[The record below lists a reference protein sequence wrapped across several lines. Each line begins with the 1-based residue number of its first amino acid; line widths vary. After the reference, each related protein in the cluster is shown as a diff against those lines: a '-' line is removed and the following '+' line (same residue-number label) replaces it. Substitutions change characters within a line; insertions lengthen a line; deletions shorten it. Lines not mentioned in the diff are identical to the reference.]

1 MQDDGGGAAS
11 DGGAAAAPTRQRAA
25 RPAVQIYRPGMMKQG
40 TDITLQ
46 ARKDEESWSSRDAPA
61 SHRRPPRGPQA
72 GGYDRGGRIPNRR
85 RSSPESISGR
95 SNVSSIRDSGS
106 TTPEA
111 GTPTRSGGGRGGR
124 KYSGERTFHRGGGG
138 GGSQYGGYRNGESR
152 ESSVKGSTDD
162 VRSTGTYNSTQSLLN
177 PRRQGG
183 YLDYRS
189 GGGGNRQRR
198 YGGGPGYNNEY
209 GGDHDDRRRGG
220 HQQYSQGGGPPRLP
234 SLMGQPVG
242 SARGPFQRR
251 SGERASLRAEEG
263 NRRQPRRRNDSI
275 GSTQSEMPRG
285 VMNGRSSGGYRQN
298 TDAAASQ
305 SCAASE
311 AGDYAGST
319 FTDDTS
325 SNWDAQTTAT
335 SFADFCSSYASL
347 ADMDWSKE
355 VEREYIERQNQEL
368 QNRLAEV
375 AEQEGVD
382 EEENGEPGEG
392 EGEEPEEE
400 EEEDQ
405 RYQQAVSPR
414 YSNSRT
420 YDRHDCGSHH
430 QQRRGGRGGYGSEE
444 RQQTKMSVR
453 VNANGT
459 RAVGRGGRYPDENEE
474 EDGQRTPTSITARR
488 SSKEEDARAW
498 IQGIGA
504 ELAAAAGGGGR
515 LAGRITRDPAD
526 AADAS
531 PQRRGDRRPERG
543 SYVPRGM
550 RGSGQS
556 LGGSLRSDVG
566 TSNRVRTNEATAGE
580 HTVDSIDARQSDER
594 EAVGMTTQEKKAIK
608 QIEDELRGVLNS
620 LSRKRDIGKTRE
632 LLLLS
637 SRLAEFHASILT
649 RDVQETYRNH
659 VEASLFRSAFYQ
671 PITVLKSCSNSSSA
685 ESKECR
691 KMLMRLINDG
701 IGFYGRVIA
710 SYAEDLGMVLTDRLA
725 WPDAVCPSTLEEA
738 IDRET
743 IVRRDET
750 GGLIKSSLGSLS
762 RHLVSLGD
770 LHRYRSTVAGD
781 DDYSAAYK
789 SYLQAASLLPSSGHT
804 YNQLA
809 ILSFYQ
815 MLYRSTRRARLTPL
829 AVLSNIRQERVLN
842 ELFYLVRAASATHP
856 YESARERMTQRLA
869 AARKKGEKYEVLLDK
884 EQGSL
889 TGGEDALRST
899 ERPRE
904 CWIDVV
910 EEGRPGA
917 AAVEDKEEESP
928 FADTEISQ
936 LHRRTVSYIAYIH
949 ALLVCKIGMERFPSA
964 ASRMFAQLRE
974 LLHRPDCP
982 MTAAQLVQC
991 AALAIYAVHASAG
1004 AASASASAPHTRTA
1018 TRTLLTLLGVLME
1031 RIRADAPA
1039 LARAVESGA
1048 SLPDAVARVLPATLV
1063 LAEWLSS
1070 SVGAAHLTGEDR
1082 LRPLELG
1089 LRSKGREG
1097 VWEDLAEVANVLE
1110 GLETEGRLRD
1120 VVENDGASDLSS
1132 RVVLPESLQLAS
1144 FTSAFPT
1151 SPKHFSFLD
1160 KPESTTVAA
1169 LHVRLRGIL
1178 ELARFLDGTDACAIV
1193 YSMERRRFES
1203 SDAFENNNEDEE
1215 AREIRRRKSEKEEED
1230 RSVSPEPATDSLRR
1244 PIVVCP
1250 KFVVIDT
1257 NMYVDDLSDVK
1268 RILDSGRYQIL
1279 VPTTV
1284 IDELLGLERGRGS
1297 VESHREAHAA
1307 KTTEAAKVALSWLRE
1322 QTAKK
1327 QPKMGTLTL
1336 RGQRMAISLANEDP
1350 DEETA
1355 KLVNDDRILEAA
1367 AKFAATLPATVPAA
1381 AAAAIPP
1388 AVAAARPLHR
1398 QLALITGDRGMNIKA
1413 NARSIPVR
1421 TIKSFIKWANLP

>member
-1 MQDDGGGAAS
+1 IAAMQDDGGGGGAP
-11 DGGAAAAPTRQRAA
+11 DGGASTPATRTRAA

-46 ARKDEESWSSRDAPA
+46 ARKDDDSSPRDALS
-61 SHRRPPRGPQA
+61 SHRRPPRGP
-72 GGYDRGGRIPNRR
+72 GGGGFDRGGRIPNRR

-111 GTPTRSGGGRGGR
+111 GTPTRSGGGGRGGGR
-124 KYSGERTFHRGGGG
+124 KYSGERTFHRGGGNGG
-138 GGSQYGGYRNGESR
+138 GGSSQYGGGYRNGESR
-152 ESSVKGSTDD
+152 ESSVRGSTDD

-189 GGGGNRQRR
+189 ERGGGGNRQKR

-209 GGDHDDRRRGG
+209 GDHDDRRRGG
-220 HQQYSQGGGPPRLP
+220 GGNQHYQGGPPNRLP
-234 SLMGQPVG
+234 PLMAQPLG
-242 SARGPFQRR
+242 RAAPFQRK

-285 VMNGRSSGGYRQN
+285 VMNGWSGGGRRSGQKEDPS
-298 TDAAASQ
+298 TQ

-311 AGDYAGST
+311 VGDYAESS

-325 SNWDAQTTAT
+325 SNWDAQTTVT

-347 ADMDWSKE
+347 AEMDWSKE
-355 VEREYIERQNQEL
+355 VEREYIERQEI

-375 AEQEGVD
+375 AEQDAVD
-382 EEENGEPGEG
+382 EEENGQEEEGEDGG
-392 EGEEPEEE
+392 EGEEE
-400 EEEDQ
+400 Q
-405 RYQQAVSPR
+405 RYEETVSPR
-414 YSNSRT
+414 FSNSRVT
-420 YDRHDCGSHH
+420 YDRHDNRSGN
-430 QQRRGGRGGYGSEE
+430 QRRGGGGGYGSQE
-444 RQQTKMSVR
+444 RRGYGSQERSKITVR
-453 VNANGT
+453 VGANGG
-459 RAVGRGGRYPDENEE
+459 RAVGRGGRFADENDDE

-504 ELAAAAGGGGR
+504 ELATAAGAAPPGGR
-515 LAGRITRDPAD
+515 LAGRVTRDAD
-526 AADAS
+526 ADAS
-531 PQRRGDRRPERG
+531 ASDAPPRRVDRRPERG

-550 RGSGQS
+550 RGSNQS
-556 LGGSLRSDVG
+556 LNTNRYDA
-566 TSNRVRTNEATAGE
+566 TSNRVRTNETTGE
-580 HTVDSIDARQSDER
+580 DTVDSIDPRRSSER
-594 EAVGMTTQEKKAIK
+594 ETGGMTTQEKKAIK
-608 QIEDELRGVLNS
+608 QIEDELRGVLDS
-620 LSRKRDIGKTRE
+620 LTRKKDVGKARE

-637 SRLAEFHASILT
+637 SRLAEYHASILT

-659 VEASLFRSAFYQ
+659 AEASLFRAAYYQ
-671 PITVLKSCSNSSSA
+671 PITVLKSCSNSSSV

-691 KMLMRLINDG
+691 KMLTRLIKDG
-701 IGFYGRVIA
+701 IDYYGRVIK
-710 SYAEDLGMVLTDRLA
+710 SYAEKLGVVLTDRLP
-725 WPDAVCPSTLEEA
+725 WPEAICPSSLEDA
-738 IDRET
+738 IDREAV
-743 IVRRDET
+743 VRRDET
-750 GGLIKSSLGSLS
+750 GGLSKYAIGSLS
-762 RHLVSLGD
+762 RHLVCLGD

-789 SYLQAASLLPSSGHT
+789 CYLQAGCLLPSSGHT

-815 MLYRSTRRARLTPL
+815 
-829 AVLSNIRQERVLN
+829 ERVLA

-869 AARKKGEKYEVLLDK
+869 AARKKGEKYEQLLDK
-884 EQGSL
+884 EHGSL
-889 TGGEDALRST
+889 MGGEDALRST

-904 CWIDVV
+904 YWIDVV

-917 AAVEDKEEESP
+917 AVVADKEEESP
-928 FADTEISQ
+928 FADTEITQ
-936 LHRRTVSYIAYIH
+936 LHRRTVSYTAYVH
-949 ALLVCKIGMERFPSA
+949 ALLVCKIGMERFASA

-982 MTAAQLVQC
+982 MSAAQLVQC
-991 AALAIYAVHASAG
+991 AALSIYAVHAASG
-1004 AASASASAPHTRTA
+1004 SGSASATPTPHSRIA
-1018 TRTLLTLLGVLME
+1018 VRVLLTLLGVLLE
-1031 RIRADAPA
+1031 RVRADAPA
-1039 LARAVESGA
+1039 LARAAESGA
-1048 SLPDAVARVLPATLV
+1048 PPPPAGARVLPALHV
-1063 LAEWLSS
+1063 LAEWLAS
-1070 SVGAAHLTGEDR
+1070 SVGAAHYAAAER
-1082 LRPLELG
+1082 LRPLELAMVP
-1089 LRSKGREG
+1089 KAAKG
-1097 VWEDLAEVANVLE
+1097 VWEDLAEVANVVE
-1110 GLETEGRLRD
+1110 GLEREGALKEA
-1120 VVENDGASDLSS
+1120 VENDGASDLSS
-1132 RVVLPESLQLAS
+1132 RVVLPESLLLSS
-1144 FTSAFPT
+1144 FTSAFP
-1151 SPKHFSFLD
+1151 SPPKHFSFMD

-1203 SDAFENNNEDEE
+1203 TDAFENNNEDEE
-1215 AREIRRRKSEKEEED
+1215 AREIRRRKSEKDDD
-1230 RSVSPEPATDSLRR
+1230 RSVSPEPVTDSLRR

-1297 VESHREAHAA
+1297 VEDQREAAHAVKTVEKA
-1307 KTTEAAKVALSWLRE
+1307 KEALSWLRE

-1336 RGQRMAISLANEDP
+1336 RGQRMAISLANEDA

-1367 AKFAATLPATVPAA
+1367 AKFTATLPTTASAA
-1381 AAAAIPP
+1381 AAAAIPA

>member
-1 MQDDGGGAAS
+1 QDDGGGGGAS
-11 DGGAAAAPTRQRAA
+11 DGTTPAPNRPRAP

-40 TDITLQ
+40 QDITLQ
-46 ARKDEESWSSRDAPA
+46 ARKDDESSSRDAPS
-61 SHRRPPRGPQA
+61 SHRRPPRVPG

-111 GTPTRSGGGRGGR
+111 GTPTRSGGGCRGGR
-124 KYSGERTFHRGGGG
+124 KYSGERTFHRGGG

-152 ESSVKGSTDD
+152 ESSVRGSTDD

-189 GGGGNRQRR
+189 GGGGGNRQKR

-209 GGDHDDRRRGG
+209 GDHDERRRGG
-220 HQQYSQGGGPPRLP
+220 GNQYTDRSSNGPHIPP
-234 SLMGQPVG
+234 LMAQPLG
-242 SARGPFQRR
+242 SRAPFQRR

-285 VMNGRSSGGYRQN
+285 VMNGRSGGYRQT
-298 TDAAASQ
+298 TDPTSQ
-305 SCAASE
+305 SCAASD
-311 AGDYAGST
+311 AGDYAAST

-325 SNWDAQTTAT
+325 SNWDAQTTVT

-355 VEREYIERQNQEL
+355 VEREYIERQNLEL

-375 AEQEGVD
+375 AEQEGPD
-382 EEENGEPGEG
+382 EEENGQQEEG
-392 EGEEPEEE
+392 GEEE
-400 EEEDQ
+400 EQEEVEEQ
-405 RYQQAVSPR
+405 RYEKPFSPR
-414 YSNSRT
+414 YSNSRAF
-420 YDRHDCGSHH
+420 DRHDRG
-430 QQRRGGRGGYGSEE
+430 QRRGGRGGYGGDE
-444 RQQTKMSVR
+444 RSKINVR
-453 VNANGT
+453 VGANGD
-459 RAVGRGGRYPDENEE
+459 RRVGRGGRYPDENEE
-474 EDGQRTPTSITARR
+474 EEEGQRTPTSVTARR

-498 IQGIGA
+498 IQGIGV
-504 ELAAAAGGGGR
+504 ELAAAAASAPAAPTGR
-515 LAGRITRDPAD
+515 LVGRVTRDSAPA
-526 AADAS
+526 AAAAMPS
-531 PQRRGDRRPERG
+531 GLPPRRNDRRPERG

-550 RGSGQS
+550 RDSNPS
-556 LGGSLRSDVG
+556 LNSHRSDG
-566 TSNRVRTNEATAGE
+566 PSDRVRTNEATGE
-580 HTVDSIDARQSDER
+580 DTADSIDPRQSNER
-594 EAVGMTTQEKKAIK
+594 EAGGMTTQEKKTIK
-608 QIEDELRGVLNS
+608 QTEDELRGVLDS
-620 LSRKRDIGKTRE
+620 LSRKRDVGKARE

-637 SRLAEFHASILT
+637 SRLAEYHAPILT

-659 VEASLFRSAFYQ
+659 VETSLFRSAFYQ

-691 KMLMRLINDG
+691 KMLTRLINAG
-701 IGFYGRVIA
+701 IDYYGRVITA
-710 SYAEDLGMVLTDRLA
+710 YAEQLGMVLADRLP
-725 WPDAVCPSTLEEA
+725 WPEAVCPSTLEEA
-738 IDRET
+738 VDKEA
-743 IVRRDET
+743 VMRRDET
-750 GGLIKSSLGSLS
+750 GGVAKSSLGSLS

-770 LHRYRSTVAGD
+770 LQRYRSTVAGD

-789 SYLQAASLLPSSGHT
+789 CYLQAASLLPSSGHT

-815 MLYRSTRRARLTPL
+815 MLYRSNRRARLTPL

-842 ELFYLVRAASATHP
+842 ELFYLVRSASATHP

-869 AARKKGEKYEVLLDK
+869 AARKKGEKYEQLLDK
-884 EQGSL
+884 EHGSL
-889 TGGEDALRST
+889 TGGEDALRSA

-917 AAVEDKEEESP
+917 PSVAEKEEESP
-928 FADTEISQ
+928 FADAEISQ

-949 ALLVCKIGMERFPSA
+949 ALLVCKIGMERFASA
-964 ASRMFAQLRE
+964 SSRMFAQLRE
-974 LLHRPDCP
+974 LLLRPDCP
-982 MTAAQLVQC
+982 MSATQLVQC
-991 AALAIYAVHASAG
+991 ASLSIYAVHASRGEG
-1004 AASASASAPHTRTA
+1004 ATLTPHTRTA
-1018 TRTLLTLLGVLME
+1018 VRVLLTLLGVLLE
-1031 RIRADAPA
+1031 RLRADSADV
-1039 LARAVESGA
+1039 ARAVECGA
-1048 SLPDAVARVLPATLV
+1048 SPPPAAGRVLPAVHV
-1063 LAEWLSS
+1063 LAEWLAS
-1070 SVGAAHLTGEDR
+1070 SVGAAHYAGPER
-1082 LRPLELG
+1082 LRPLDLT
-1089 LRSKGREG
+1089 LTAKNGRG
-1097 VWEDLAEVANVLE
+1097 VWEDLAEMANVVEELE
-1110 GLETEGRLRD
+1110 KNGMMKEA
-1120 VVENDGASDLSS
+1120 VENDGASDLSD
-1132 RVVLPESLQLAS
+1132 RVVLPESLILSS
-1144 FTSAFPT
+1144 FTSAFP
-1151 SPKHFSFLD
+1151 SPPKHFSFME

-1169 LHVRLRGIL
+1169 LHIRLRGVL

-1203 SDAFENNNEDEE
+1203 TDTFENNNEDEE
-1215 AREIRRRKSEKEEED
+1215 EREIRRRRKSEKDED
-1230 RSVSPEPATDSLRR
+1230 RSISPEPATDSLRR
-1244 PIVVCP
+1244 PMVVCP
-1250 KFVVIDT
+1250 KFIVIDT

-1268 RILDSGRYQIL
+1268 CILNSGRYQIL

-1284 IDELLGLERGRGS
+1284 IDELLGLAQGRSS
-1297 VESHREAHAA
+1297 VDNNREAHAA
-1307 KTTEAAKVALSWLRE
+1307 KTTEAAKEALSWLRE

-1367 AKFAATLPATVPAA
+1367 AKFAATLPTTAPAA
-1381 AAAAIPP
+1381 AAAAIPA

-1398 QLALITGDRGMNIKA
+1398 QLALITNDRGMNIKA

-1421 TIKSFIKWANLP
+1421 TIKSFIKWANLS